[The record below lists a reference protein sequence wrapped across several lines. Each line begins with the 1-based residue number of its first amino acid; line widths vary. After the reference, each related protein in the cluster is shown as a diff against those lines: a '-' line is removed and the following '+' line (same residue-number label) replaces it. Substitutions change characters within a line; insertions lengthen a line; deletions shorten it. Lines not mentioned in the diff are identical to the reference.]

1 MPGAESIRAATPA
14 DFESIRDV
22 NRAAFGRED
31 EGALVDQIR
40 GDGDAIVELIAVD
53 AGDTV
58 GHILFSPLAIDG
70 PDGKAVPATALAPV
84 SVRPSHQRRGVGAA
98 LIRHGLEACRAR
110 DVAAVIVLG
119 HPDYYPRFGFSAAAA
134 SHLRAPF
141 SGPAFMAL
149 ELSPGALRGARNVR
163 YAAAFGV

>member
-1 MPGAESIRAATPA
+1 MPGAESIRAAAPA
-14 DFESIRDV
+14 DFESIRHV

-31 EGALVDQIR
+31 EGALVDRIR

-58 GHILFSPLAIDG
+58 GHILFGPRAIDG
-70 PDGKAVPATALAPV
+70 PDGKAVPATAPAPV
-84 SVRPSHQRRGVGAA
+84 PVRPSHQHRGAGAA
-98 LIRHGLEACRAR
+98 LIQHGLEACRAR
-110 DVAAVIVLG
+110 DAAAVIVLG